1 MTSIEEILDAARA
14 EGYLT
19 STAAMEGPAHSAGFL
34 AFPALPDVE
43 NPQVVAVD
51 LGTGGGVPG
60 LVLATRTA
68 WRWSLVD
75 RGERRT
81 TFLRWAVRKL
91 GLEDRVEVHLA
102 DAVEVARGPLRG
114 RVDVVTAR
122 GFAPPAPTAEC
133 AAPLLGIGGYL
144 LVSEPP
150 AQQEEGAVSPSRW
163 PVDRLAGLG
172 LRDVGN
178 WRAGDATYRSLCR
191 VDGCSDRYPRRFVRQ
206 VDDPLWTTDGEAG

>member
-1 MTSIEEILDAARA
+1 MTSVEEIIDAATA

-19 STAAMEGPAHSAGFL
+19 PAAAMEGSAHSAGFL
-34 AFPALPDVE
+34 AFSDLPRSDD
-43 NPQVVAVD
+43 PQVGAVD

-68 WRWSLVD
+68 WRWTLVE

-91 GLEDRVEVHLA
+91 GLDDRVEVLHA

-114 RVDVVTAR
+114 CVDVVTAR
-122 GFAPPAPTAEC
+122 GFAPPALTAEC
-133 AAPLLGIGGYL
+133 AAPLLEIGGFL

-150 AQQEEGAVSPSRW
+150 FQDDLVSSSSRW
-163 PVDRLAGLG
+163 PVDGLADLG

-178 WRAGDATYRSLCR
+178 WRSEGATYRALCR
-191 VDGCSDRYPRRFVRQ
+191 VEECPDRFPRRFNRQ
-206 VDDPLWTTDGEAG
+206 ADDPLWITDDDLS

>member
-1 MTSIEEILDAARA
+1 MTSIEEILDVARA

-34 AFPALPDVE
+34 AFQALPDVG
-43 NPQVVAVD
+43 NPQVTAVD

-91 GLEDRVEVHLA
+91 QLEDRVEVLLA

-122 GFAPPAPTAEC
+122 GFAPPASTAEC
-133 AAPLLGIGGYL
+133 AAPLLGIGAFL

-150 AQQEEGAVSPSRW
+150 AQDDLAVSSARW
-163 PVDRLAGLG
+163 PVAGLAGLG

-178 WRAGDATYRSLCR
+178 WRAEDATYRALCR
-191 VDGCSDRYPRRFVRQ
+191 VEECPDRFPRRFIRQ
-206 VDDPLWTTDGEAG
+206 VDDPLWMADDEVV